1 MYDPF
6 ELAIIGGVFLL
17 AGTIK
22 GVVGLGLPSVSV
34 ALLTATLGLANG
46 LALIVIPT
54 FVTNVWQAAY
64 SENLAAAVRRHWLF
78 LASAVVMVV
87 PGAAVLTYVRLELLS
102 ALLGVVLVVYALATL
117 ARFRVSVPPD
127 HERWAGTVSGAA
139 TGLITGMTG
148 SSIVPGVFYLQALG
162 LPRAEL
168 VPVMG
173 MLFGACAF
181 VLALSLGRIGIVTG
195 ETLIVSAAALIPAL
209 AGMEIGQRLGRM
221 LSEAVF
227 RRGLLCALLALGLYI
242 VARAL
247 G

>member
-1 MYDPF
+1 MYDPH
-6 ELAIIGGVFLL
+6 ELAVIGAVFLL

-64 SENLAAAVRRHWLF
+64 SENLAAAIKRHWLF
-78 LASAVVMVV
+78 LASAVAMVV
-87 PGAAVLTYVRLELLS
+87 PGAAVLTFVRLELLS
-102 ALLGVVLVVYALATL
+102 ALLGVVLIVYALATL
-117 ARFRVSVPPD
+117 ARFRIHIPPA
-127 HERWAGTVSGAA
+127 HEGWAGAVSGAA

-162 LPRAEL
+162 LRRAEL
-168 VPVMG
+168 VPAMG
-173 MLFGACAF
+173 ILFGACAF
-181 VLALSLGRIGIVTG
+181 MLAISLGRIGIVTG

-209 AGMEIGQRLGRM
+209 AGMEIGQRLGKM
-221 LSEAVF
+221 LSEEVF
-227 RRGLLCALLALGLYI
+227 RRALLCALFLLGVYIIRGALG
-242 VARAL
+242 
-247 G
+247 